1 MMNLHFKFGFLI
13 KDFRMGTI
21 MAFAAITYLLTWA
34 MFGIYMLFAPSAEE
48 IENGG
53 AGPAG
58 RIHLF
63 GQRQYLNSADD
74 NPFNHD
80 ALVPMLASGDYGV
93 LMHDELMGAESYQ
106 TALVGTVQVF
116 KPEQEKGSVA
126 GIIDNAIARGLG
138 LRPVGLT
145 DLASDVVTFK
155 MQNPTLHG

>member
-1 MMNLHFKFGFLI
+1 MNRYFKLGFLI

-21 MAFAAITYLLTWA
+21 LAFAALTYLLTWA
-34 MFGIYMLFAPSAEE
+34 MFGIYMLFAPSVEE

-63 GQRQYLNSADD
+63 GQRQYLSSADD

-93 LMHDELMGAESYQ
+93 LMHDELMGA
-106 TALVGTVQVF
+106 
-116 KPEQEKGSVA
+116 KRKCC
-126 GIIDNAIARGLG
+126 R
-138 LRPVGLT
+138 
-145 DLASDVVTFK
+145 
-155 MQNPTLHG
+155 HH